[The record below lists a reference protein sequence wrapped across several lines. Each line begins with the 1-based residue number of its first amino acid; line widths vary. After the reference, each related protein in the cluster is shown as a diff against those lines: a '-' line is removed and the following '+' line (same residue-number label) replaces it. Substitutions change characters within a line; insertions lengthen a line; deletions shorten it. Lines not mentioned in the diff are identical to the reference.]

1 MFRVS
6 PGNEEPGP
14 GRVRVIS
21 NLSSP
26 GPGRVSRGR
35 VPGSFRV
42 KKDSFTHY
50 QGGRK
55 LILDGA
61 AQVNRKN
68 EILQNFKKNLH

>member
-21 NLSSP
+21 NSP
-26 GPGRVSRGR
+26 SPDPGRVSKDR

-42 KKDSFTHY
+42 KKDSFTLY
-50 QGGRK
+50 G
-55 LILDGA
+55 DGIP
-61 AQVNRKN
+61 VSSMNGN
-68 EILQNFKKNLH
+68 VLVLLNFINTMN

>member
-50 QGGRK
+50 K
-55 LILDGA
+55 VVKTVLLLI
-61 AQVNRKN
+61 
-68 EILQNFKKNLH
+68 H